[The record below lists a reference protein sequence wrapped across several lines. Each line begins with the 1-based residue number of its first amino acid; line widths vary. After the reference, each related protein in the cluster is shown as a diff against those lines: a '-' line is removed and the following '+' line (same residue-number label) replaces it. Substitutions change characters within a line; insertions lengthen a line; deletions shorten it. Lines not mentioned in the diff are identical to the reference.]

1 LSVYAGKATREAPSR
16 AGALA
21 LSLLSVP
28 LKVHVL
34 QALEE
39 EPRSLIDLRRAVG
52 SPPQTTMRGHV
63 RALVEIGAVE
73 SRRRDAFPGS
83 VDYALGRPGRD
94 LLRVAE
100 VLRAWLVAAPQGEIE
115 LGSPAAKSAVG
126 ALVAGWS
133 STIVRALA
141 GRPLSLTELSR
152 LIPSINYP
160 ALERRLGALRLV
172 GQIEARPGRAR
183 STPYGPT
190 DWLRRA
196 IAPLVAGVRWERQ
209 HLPTGTSPVGRIDA
223 EAAFLLAIPLVSLP
237 SELSGTCRLVVEIR
251 NGAGERRSAG
261 VMVEVREG
269 AVCSCT
275 SRLEGRAG
283 AWASGSSGSW
293 TSAVMSQ
300 ETEALEIGGDSDL
313 AVALVDALHG
323 SLFGALQPV
332 RTSV

>member
-1 LSVYAGKATREAPSR
+1 MSVYAGQATREAPAR

-34 QALEE
+34 QALEK

-73 SRRRDAFPGS
+73 SRRRDGFPGS
-83 VDYALGRPGRD
+83 VDYVIGAPGRD
-94 LLRVAE
+94 LLAVADI
-100 VLRAWLVAAPQGEIE
+100 LQAWLAASPRGEIE
-115 LGSPAAKSAVG
+115 LGSPAAKSAIG

-141 GRPLSLTELSR
+141 GRSLSLTELSR

-172 GQIEARPGRAR
+172 GQIEAREGRAR

-190 DWLRRA
+190 EWLRRSV
-196 IAPLVAGVRWERQ
+196 APIVAGVRWERQ
-209 HLPTGTSPVGRIDA
+209 HLPAGTAPVGRIDA
-223 EAAFLLAIPLVSLP
+223 EAAFLLAVPLASLP

-251 NGAGERRSAG
+251 GGAGERRPAG

-269 AVCSCT
+269 AIRSCI
-275 SRLEGRAG
+275 SRLEGRAE
-283 AWASGSSGSW
+283 AWASGSSACW
-293 TSAVMSQ
+293 TSAVIDQ
-300 ETEALEIGGDSDL
+300 ETSALEIGGDWDL
-313 AVALVDALHG
+313 AAGLVEALHG
-323 SLFGALQPV
+323 TLFRVRRPV
-332 RTSV
+332 RTPI